1 MNIDAFS
8 FVYEIPGK
16 NLRVGS
22 NATSRCPVTN
32 KMQSPK
38 WKAVLQCVAVCY
50 SVLQC
55 VAVCYSVLQCV
66 AVCCSVLHCDA
77 VCCFEL
83 SSWCSVTNKMQ
94 SPK

>member
-1 MNIDAFS
+1 MNMDAFS

-55 VAVCYSVLQCV
+55 VAVCYSVLRCFLFICIVMQCV
-66 AVCCSVLHCDA
+66 AVSCQVGVL
-77 VCCFEL
+77 
-83 SSWCSVTNKMQ
+83 
-94 SPK
+94 